1 MSPAGIPPH
10 VLAQLRQAFV
20 RLVEIENNAD
30 IDWVALL
37 ELREHADPL
46 TDDAYFRGYIMG
58 VLDAVG
64 VSTEEAL
71 QVLRT
76 TTKGPRSRRRI
87 VQLTRTG

>member
-1 MSPAGIPPH
+1 MATADKLKLHIPMLQA
-10 VLAQLRQAFV
+10 VFNKLR
-20 RLVEIENNAD
+20 EIEYNPD

-46 TDDAYFRGYIMG
+46 ADDSYYRGYVMG

-76 TTKGPRSRRRI
+76 TTKRPRSRRRI
-87 VQLTRTG
+87 VQLKLTA